1 MDENETTPSRNL
13 SSKERARL
21 AFATFIGAVFGIS
34 CMSFSIERNASETAA
49 DLQPTI
55 KQRGKLTVNDS
66 QEGIQVYYARPFNS
80 PPNLRL
86 EAGPHNDNIELI
98 VQKADYFTV
107 RLKGTTFAEGARVV
121 RAGYSSGHTGPS
133 RCCSHSGSS
142 RDHSPKHGNAAKGKR
157 RSSAVRGTDRNS
169 SHPPEGTIIA
179 SYSTVESVDHVCC
192 RYRLRAFQRGLE
204 QNGHFLELQELPRT
218 WWGRL
223 RIARSLGN
231 ADAVIL
237 QRKLLSRVEL
247 GLLRRRV
254 NRLLF
259 DFDDGVWMRDSYSP
273 KGFDS
278 RKRRARFGPRCSNV
292 MV

>member
-21 AFATFIGAVFGIS
+21 AFATLIGAVFGIS

-107 RLKGTTFAEGARVV
+107 RLKGTTFARELEWFAQGIPAAIPVPQGVAPIPGVV
-121 RAGYSSGHTGPS
+121 EITPPSTAMPPKAKDVPPPSGEPIEIPATP
-133 RCCSHSGSS
+133 
-142 RDHSPKHGNAAKGKR
+142 
-157 RSSAVRGTDRNS
+157 
-169 SHPPEGTIIA
+169 
-179 SYSTVESVDHVCC
+179 
-192 RYRLRAFQRGLE
+192 
-204 QNGHFLELQELPRT
+204 
-218 WWGRL
+218 
-223 RIARSLGN
+223 
-231 ADAVIL
+231 
-237 QRKLLSRVEL
+237 
-247 GLLRRRV
+247 
-254 NRLLF
+254 
-259 DFDDGVWMRDSYSP
+259 P
-273 KGFDS
+273 KG
-278 RKRRARFGPRCSNV
+278 P
-292 MV
+292 